1 MEKVLV
7 TGTTGY
13 IGLHCVAQLLE
24 SGYHVRGSMRSK
36 EREPEVRNA
45 LAKVVNAENRFET
58 CELNLMSDA
67 GWDDAAAGCDYVLHI
82 ASPLTEKA
90 PDHEDDIIIPA
101 RDGLLRAVKSAVK
114 NRVKRFV
121 MTSSFSAV
129 GYGHAKDVF
138 DESHW
143 TDPNQKIGAYNK
155 SKAIAEKA
163 MWNYLS
169 ELSEEDKIEAVA
181 INPTL
186 VVGPSLSDDMGSSN
200 MFIQRMLD
208 ESYSIVPQV
217 HLGFVSV
224 KDTAR
229 AHIDAMTHPEA
240 SGKRFILSE
249 RNMWLTE
256 MNEILNRN
264 GYTKAPTKKAPN
276 FLIKLM
282 GIFNK
287 EAAVIAGF
295 VGKTKYTNS
304 ENAKN
309 ILKFNFDGV
318 EDAIVDTAKQME
330 DLGLIVK

>member
-1 MEKVLV
+1 M
-7 TGTTGY
+7 
-13 IGLHCVAQLLE
+13 
-24 SGYHVRGSMRSK
+24 
-36 EREPEVRNA
+36 
-45 LAKVVNAENRFET
+45 
-58 CELNLMSDA
+58 
-67 GWDDAAAGCDYVLHI
+67 
-82 ASPLTEKA
+82 
-90 PDHEDDIIIPA
+90 
-101 RDGLLRAVKSAVK
+101 
-114 NRVKRFV
+114 
-121 MTSSFSAV
+121 
-129 GYGHAKDVF
+129 F

-143 TDPNQKIGAYNK
+143 TDPSQKIGAYNK
-155 SKAIAEKA
+155 SKAIAERA
-163 MWNYLS
+163 MWDYLS
-169 ELSEEDKIEAVA
+169 ELNEEDKIEAAA

-208 ESYSIVPQV
+208 GSYSVVPQV

-229 AHIDAMTHPEA
+229 AHIAAMTHPNA
-240 SGKRFILSE
+240 NGKRFILSE

-256 MNEILNRN
+256 MNEMLNKN
-264 GYTKAPTKKAPN
+264 GYTKAPTRKAPN

-282 GIFNK
+282 GFFNK

-309 ILKFNFDGV
+309 ILNFNFESV
-318 EDAIVDTAKQME
+318 EGAVVDTAKQME